1 MKKVFFLILIALAS
15 AYSFAQH
22 TSLAFESDRH
32 ERFWIYING
41 QQQNR
46 NPESSIQITGLYPDW
61 DYSVRIVMDNRRH
74 SEMTTT
80 MRLHHGQ
87 NNYSL
92 NCDQRSGQI
101 RLTSINRAIN
111 ATVTL
116 GVQMIQNIV
125 QMGNQMDGY
134 GNNTYPPQNGYPNQQ
149 HGNHHNNQQ
158 YPPQQGYNHNHN
170 NQQYPPQGNHQYPPQ
185 GQYPPQQPSH
195 GGHHH
200 HHNPPQPNQPP
211 QVIIVEQPAPAPEPV
226 VMPCSDADFEDAKRT
241 IEKADFEQTKLTI
254 AKQIVA
260 SELMTAKQLA
270 EIANLFDFEHT
281 KLEFLKYAYPYCF
294 DQNKYYMVNN
304 VFDFSSSV
312 DELNEYISK

>member
-1 MKKVFFLILIALAS
+1 MKKVFFFILIALAS

-170 NQQYPPQGNHQYPPQ
+170 NQQYPPQGNHQYPQQ
-185 GQYPPQQPSH
+185 GQYPPQQPPH

-200 HHNPPQPNQPP
+200 HQNPTQPNQPP